1 LAAPFLE
8 RFFLI
13 TQEPTL
19 VKSQV
24 AMLTAEAR
32 RALRK
37 PFCNQQ
43 VLSAPIASVVK
54 DPVGAASAAIDRA

>member
-1 LAAPFLE
+1 V
-8 RFFLI
+8 I

-43 VLSAPIASVVK
+43 VLSAPIASVGK
-54 DPVGAASAAIDRA
+54 HSKDDDPVGAASAAIYRA